1 VGPNSN
7 CSKLFTEK
15 NEKVINMKTSYK
27 LGLGV
32 GIGGLLG
39 FSYYFFI
46 GCQTGACPLTSNP
59 FISTGYGAVLGL
71 LMTSGKSSKEKE
83 AK

>member
-1 VGPNSN
+1 
-7 CSKLFTEK
+7 
-15 NEKVINMKTSYK
+15 MKTSYK
-27 LGLGV
+27 LTLGV
-32 GIGGLLG
+32 GVGGLLG
-39 FSYYFFI
+39 FSYYYFI

-71 LMTSGKSSKEKE
+71 LISSGNKREKKE